1 MLVST
6 STKTAYKFR
15 PYCDVAVIKKTV
27 DVNKIN
33 ECIISLGKADAD
45 GYILIDN
52 TLLSDCYVDL
62 HSKESVGIYHSII
75 DGQVGVAGTYFEVT
89 TEPVQ
94 TPYWEIIIQGDS
106 LKQLGQMDI
115 ATDVN
120 LGSILALY
128 TNFQR
133 QTLIAQQIA
142 DTIKNYGYEAVAVQ
156 SDFTTGQIT
165 ITLKETG
172 IEMAIAIAALLA
184 GMVTGLIIFG
194 VVSLIIKTVNE
205 SKAQLVQAE
214 AYQQFE
220 QTKQT
225 VVNQIQKMIQSGQ
238 IDPKT
243 GADLIAKVASAASP
257 APASTPTP
265 TPSPD
270 GGDIFS
276 MFGGVKGFITI
287 VIAMVLL
294 VLIVALVGGVRRLT

>member
-6 STKTAYKFR
+6 NTKTAYKFR
-15 PYCDVAVIKKTV
+15 PYCDVAIIKKTV

-33 ECIISLGKADAD
+33 ECLISLGKADAD
-45 GYILIDN
+45 GCILIDN
-52 TLLSDCYVDL
+52 TLLSDCYVEL

-94 TPYWEIIIQGDS
+94 TPYWEIDIQGDS
-106 LKQLGQMDI
+106 LKQLGQMDL
-115 ATDVN
+115 AGVN
-120 LGSILALY
+120 LGSIQTLY

-133 QTLIAQQIA
+133 QTLVAQQIA

-156 SDFTTGQIT
+156 SDFMTGQIT
-165 ITLKETG
+165 ITVKETG
-172 IEMAIAIAALLA
+172 IEMVLALVAIAGIL
-184 GMVTGLIIFG
+184 TGLAIIG
-194 VVSLIIKTVNE
+194 IISICIKMLNE
-205 SKAQLVQAE
+205 SKAQVVQAQ
-214 AYQQFE
+214 AYEQFE

-225 VVNQIQKMIQSGQ
+225 VVNQIQKMIQNGQ

-243 GADLIAKVASAASP
+243 GADLIAKTTTATPP
-257 APASTPTP
+257 APAPAP
-265 TPSPD
+265 APSPD

-294 VLIVALVGGVRRLT
+294 VLIVALVGGVRRLS

>member
-6 STKTAYKFR
+6 NTKTAYKFR
-15 PYCDVAVIKKTV
+15 PYCDVAIIKKTV

-33 ECIISLGKADAD
+33 ECLISLGKADAD
-45 GYILIDN
+45 GCILIDN
-52 TLLSDCYVDL
+52 TLLSDCYVEL

-94 TPYWEIIIQGDS
+94 TPYWEIDIQGDS
-106 LKQLGQMDI
+106 LKQLGQMDL
-115 ATDVN
+115 AGVN
-120 LGSILALY
+120 LGSIQTLY

-133 QTLIAQQIA
+133 QTLVAQQIA

-156 SDFTTGQIT
+156 SDFMTGQIT
-165 ITLKETG
+165 ITVKETG
-172 IEMAIAIAALLA
+172 IEMVLALVAIAGIL
-184 GMVTGLIIFG
+184 TGLAIMGII
-194 VVSLIIKTVNE
+194 SICIKMLNE
-205 SKAQLVQAE
+205 SKAQVVQAQ
-214 AYQQFE
+214 AYEQFE

-225 VVNQIQKMIQSGQ
+225 VVNQIQKMIQNGQ

-243 GADLIAKVASAASP
+243 GADLIAKTTTATPP
-257 APASTPTP
+257 APAPAP
-265 TPSPD
+265 APSPD

-294 VLIVALVGGVRRLT
+294 VLIVALVGGVRRLS

>member
-6 STKTAYKFR
+6 NTKTAYKFR
-15 PYCDVAVIKKTV
+15 PYCDVAIIKKTV
-27 DVNKIN
+27 DVSKIN
-33 ECIISLGKADAD
+33 ECLINLGKADAD

-52 TLLSDCYVDL
+52 TLLSDCYVEL

-89 TEPVQ
+89 TEPIQ
-94 TPYWEIIIQGDS
+94 TPYWEIELQGDS
-106 LKQLGQMDI
+106 LKQLGQMDL
-115 ATDVN
+115 AGVN
-120 LGSILALY
+120 LGTIQTLY

-133 QTLIAQQIA
+133 QSLVAQQIA

-156 SDFTTGQIT
+156 SDFMTGKIT
-165 ITLKETG
+165 ITVKETG
-172 IEMAIAIAALLA
+172 IQMVLALVAIAGIL
-184 GMVTGLIIFG
+184 TGLAIIG
-194 VVSLIIKTVNE
+194 IIIILIKTVNE
-205 SKAQLVQAE
+205 SKAKVVQAE

-225 VVNQIQKMIQSGQ
+225 VVDQINKMIQNGQ

-243 GADLIAKVASAASP
+243 GAELITKVTTATPP
-257 APASTPTP
+257 APSPTP

-287 VIAMVLL
+287 IIAMILL